1 MREKRAGELTASVV
15 ANAVC
20 AVLFNTSPLWRQ
32 YTQGVVLDDFI
43 RVLWAV
49 NLSLLVQM
57 AGSMAMI
64 FYRPPRF
71 AAVAQVLGTAAA
83 VLSMIVFYVV
93 FPLDFSLVGA
103 AWVNSLIRVVLIAG
117 MAGGGIGL
125 LVQLGQ
131 LTVRWRTFS
140 YTDRYQKNGVGPPRT
155 GAVSMSD
162 QRRYFAA
169 RYPCAFSS
177 SAVSTAPPAAPR
189 SVL

>member
-1 MREKRAGELTASVV
+1 MREKRTGELTASVV

-71 AAVAQVLGTAAA
+71 AAVAQALGTAAA

-93 FPLDFSLVGA
+93 FPLDFSAVGA
-103 AWVNSLIRVVLIAG
+103 AWVNSVIRVVLIAG

-140 YTDRYQKNGVGPPRT
+140 YTVR
-155 GAVSMSD
+155 
-162 QRRYFAA
+162 
-169 RYPCAFSS
+169 
-177 SAVSTAPPAAPR
+177 
-189 SVL
+189 

>member
-20 AVLFNTSPLWRQ
+20 AVLFNTSALWRQ

-71 AAVAQVLGTAAA
+71 AAVAQALGTAAA

-103 AWVNSLIRVVLIAG
+103 AWINSLIRVVLIAG

-140 YTDRYQKNGVGPPRT
+140 YT
-155 GAVSMSD
+155 
-162 QRRYFAA
+162 A
-169 RYPCAFSS
+169 R
-177 SAVSTAPPAAPR
+177 
-189 SVL
+189 

>member
-1 MREKRAGELTASVV
+1 MREKKTGELTTSVV

-20 AVLFNTSPLWRQ
+20 AVLFNTSALWRQ

-49 NLSLLVQM
+49 NLSLLVQV

-71 AAVAQVLGTAAA
+71 AAVAQLLGTAAA

-103 AWVNSLIRVVLIAG
+103 AWVNSLIHVVLIAG

-140 YTDRYQKNGVGPPRT
+140 YTVR
-155 GAVSMSD
+155 
-162 QRRYFAA
+162 
-169 RYPCAFSS
+169 
-177 SAVSTAPPAAPR
+177 
-189 SVL
+189 